1 MNSGQVGGPGNTN
14 IDVELNESTDRS
26 QNIVI
31 RNNLIDARNSEVSP
45 AGNGIIVQATTGAP
59 DVGPILIEGNTIIGG
74 FIEGTITNL
83 LSNGVYVFGGTMR
96 DVTIRNNAITR
107 TGQSGINVQGSHFV
121 VTNNSLKDV
130 GGGGTPG
137 FVVELTDS
145 HITDNTFSYTGRGPV
160 DAQIVVQP
168 ASQRNLFKNN
178 RGFTMTGN
186 VR

>member
-1 MNSGQVGGPGNTN
+1 MVSTFL
-14 IDVELNESTDRS
+14 VELCETS
-26 QNIVI
+26 QYETMQ
-31 RNNLIDARNSEVSP
+31 LLAQDSP
-45 AGNGIIVQATTGAP
+45 
-59 DVGPILIEGNTIIGG
+59 
-74 FIEGTITNL
+74 
-83 LSNGVYVFGGTMR
+83 
-96 DVTIRNNAITR
+96 
-107 TGQSGINVQGSHFV
+107 GINVQGSHFV

-145 HITDNTFSYTGRGPV
+145 RITDNTFSYTGRGPV
-160 DAQIVVQP
+160 DAQIVEQP